1 MNCELL
7 IIINDGDSLLIT
19 GEIIREAI
27 YCPIKGK
34 LINTILFAP
43 MLLIYLEGNYFLI
56 GILSEYKFTSE
67 ETDSGP
73 GVLLSQRSMENPR
86 HLRMR

>member
-7 IIINDGDSLLIT
+7 IIINDGDYLLIT

-27 YCPIKGK
+27 YCPHKRQ
-34 LINTILFAP
+34 INQDYFVT
-43 MLLIYLEGNYFLI
+43 MLLIYLKGNYFLI